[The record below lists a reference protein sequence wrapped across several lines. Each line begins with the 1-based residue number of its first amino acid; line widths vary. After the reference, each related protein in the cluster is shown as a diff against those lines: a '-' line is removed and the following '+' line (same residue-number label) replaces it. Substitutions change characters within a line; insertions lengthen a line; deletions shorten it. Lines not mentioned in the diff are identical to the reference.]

1 MLEPKEDGGKL
12 VSLMNLNQLKDLF
25 KHFTDKTF
33 RPAQVEALEWLI
45 ESTRQCKVICSPT
58 GTGKTLIAACIG
70 AKEGKFMYICS
81 SKMLQDQV
89 QREFP
94 EIAVM
99 KGRSNFSCRQHSSL
113 DASECPYIYS
123 PDNKKECVMEVG
135 CPYEQH
141 KTYVLSQDYVCLNYY
156 YFLTEANYVGQF
168 SDYPIIICDEA
179 DALEGILTNFIN
191 VNIPWKMIDSLN
203 ISKPSKVTNTANGV
217 VEVWKDWARE
227 CRQKVN
233 DRLSEIKGELE

>member
-1 MLEPKEDGGKL
+1 MCATLI
-12 VSLMNLNQLKDLF
+12 QLKNLF
-25 KHFTDKTF
+25 RHFISKTF

-45 ESTRQCKVICSPT
+45 ESTRQCKIVCAPT
-58 GTGKTLIAACIG
+58 GSGKTLIAACIG
-70 AKEGKFMYICS
+70 AMEGKFIYVCS

-99 KGRSNFSCRQHSSL
+99 KGRSNFSCRAYPSL
-113 DASECPYIYS
+113 DASECPYLYS
-123 PDNKKECVMEVG
+123 SDKKRECRMEVG

-141 KTYVLSQDYVCLNYY
+141 KSYVLSQDYVCLNYY

-203 ISKPSKVTNTANGV
+203 IDKPRLVTSTAIGV
-217 VEVWKDWARE
+217 VDVWKDWARE
-227 CRQKVN
+227 CVKKV
-233 DRLSEIKGELE
+233 DGRLDEIEGEMED